1 MANTIRIKRRS
12 SSGSN
17 GAPSSLKNGELAYNE
32 SDNTLYYGYG
42 DDGSGNAT
50 SIPAIAG
57 EGFIDGNY
65 VTLDT
70 TQDINGSKTW
80 LTGNTVTFNSGST
93 VNIAGTFQLDG
104 TEVTSTATEL
114 NLLDGITGVGI
125 SQNNIFKADT
135 GIADNDFLR
144 VNGTVI
150 EGRSAAEVKADLDL
164 EIGTDVQAQDELLQD
179 IADISGT
186 ATVANQFIVST
197 GVGTFQLES
206 GATVRTS
213 IGLGTANSP
222 TFTGLTLSGDLNID
236 GGDITSDSSTF
247 NFLTDNASVES
258 LNIGDSGGNLATT
271 FPGLVDIDS
280 GLNVG
285 ASDEFSV
292 DASGNISTSGTLAA
306 SFAAA
311 TTDTDAFLVSDS
323 GTVKT
328 RTGAQVLSDIGAQ
341 ASNALLTDISGLTIA
356 DGTFLVG
363 NASGDIVAESGATAR
378 ASLGVD
384 PSGTDNSTDVTLTG
398 IYDYITISGQ
408 VITRG
413 QIDLTTDVTGALP
426 AANVGSLPASKITS
440 GTFANARISS
450 GNVTQ
455 HQNSITSVG
464 TLDDLQ
470 VTGDVTVSTGDV
482 VITAGNLVGPSTF
495 YIDPAPNDSPHNNSP
510 DSPAPTGKVVIRG
523 DLQVDGT
530 TTTINSTE
538 ISINDK
544 NMVLA
549 DDQTDLAGVDNAG
562 LYLGDDG
569 AGAGEVNFVYDNSNT
584 RMELTGTSNIG
595 LYVSGGLQDTVI
607 DGGTF

>member
-450 GNVTQ
+450 GSVTQ
-455 HQNSITSVG
+455 HQNDISSVG

-549 DDQTDLAGVDNAG
+549 DDQTDLAGVDDAG

>member
-57 EGFIDGNY
+57 GGNY
-65 VTLDT
+65 VTLT
-70 TQDINGSKTW
+70 TNQTISGSKDFT
-80 LTGNTVTFNSGST
+80 
-93 VNIAGTFQLDG
+93 GTFSLGG
-104 TEVTSTATEL
+104 TAVTASATEL
-114 NLLDGITGVGI
+114 NQLDGVTLGNAVELNVGI
-125 SQNNIFKADT
+125 SDTNLLQADST
-135 GIADNDFLR
+135 VADNDFLR
-144 VNGTVI
+144 INGTKV
-150 EGRSAAEVKADLDL
+150 EGRSAAEVRADLDL
-164 EIGTDVQAQDELLQD
+164 QVGIEVQAQNELLQD
-179 IADISGT
+179 IADIGGT
-186 ATVANQFIVST
+186 ATGANQFIVST
-197 GVGTFQLES
+197 AVGTFQLES

-213 IGLGTANSP
+213 IGLGTTNSP
-222 TFTGLTLSGDLNID
+222 TFTGLTLSGDLNVN

-341 ASNALLTDISGLTIA
+341 PLNALLTDISGLTIV

-384 PSGTDNSTDVTLTG
+384 PAGTDNSTDVTLAG
-398 IYDYITISGQ
+398 PYDYITISGQ

-450 GNVTQ
+450 GSVTQ
-455 HQNSITSVG
+455 HQNDISSVG

>member
-57 EGFIDGNY
+57 GGNY
-65 VTLDT
+65 VTLT
-70 TQDINGSKTW
+70 TNQTSSGSKDFT
-80 LTGNTVTFNSGST
+80 
-93 VNIAGTFQLDG
+93 GTFSLNG
-104 TEVTSTATEL
+104 TAVTASATEL
-114 NLLDGITGVGI
+114 NQLDNVTLGNVVTLNVGI
-125 SQNNIFKADT
+125 SDTNLLQADST
-135 GIADNDFLR
+135 VADNDFLR
-144 VNGTVI
+144 INGTKV

-186 ATVANQFIVST
+186 ATGANQFIVST

-213 IGLGTANSP
+213 IGLGTTNSP
-222 TFTGLTLSGDLNID
+222 TFTGLTLSGDLNVD
-236 GGDITSDSSTF
+236 GGHITSNSSTF
-247 NFLTDNASVES
+247 NFLTDNASVET

-384 PSGTDNSTDVTLTG
+384 PAGTDNSTDVTLAGTP
-398 IYDYITISGQ
+398 DYITISGQ
-408 VITRG
+408 VITRNKINLATDVEG
-413 QIDLTTDVTGALP
+413 TLPVSNMSATALTTVQT
-426 AANVGSLPASKITS
+426 AANQSAQLALT
-440 GTFANARISS
+440 
-450 GNVTQ
+450 TQ
-455 HQNSITSVG
+455 E
-464 TLDDLQ
+464 
-470 VTGDVTVSTGDV
+470 GDV
-482 VITAGNLVGPSTF
+482 VVRTDENKTYMHNGGTAGTMADFTELATPTDSVTSVNGNTGAVTVTENVTTNLSTTANGTSLV
-495 YIDPAPNDSPHNNSP
+495 INS
-510 DSPAPTGKVVIRG
+510 S
-523 DLQVDGT
+523 DGT
-530 TTTINSTE
+530 NASIPAATTS
-538 ISINDK
+538 
-544 NMVLA
+544 A
-549 DDQTDLAGVDNAG
+549 W
-562 LYLGDDG
+562 G
-569 AGAGEVNFVYDNSNT
+569 A
-584 RMELTGTSNIG
+584 
-595 LYVSGGLQDTVI
+595 
-607 DGGTF
+607 

>member
-42 DDGSGNAT
+42 DDGNGNAT

-57 EGFIDGNY
+57 GGNY
-65 VTLDT
+65 VTLT
-70 TQDINGSKTW
+70 TNQTISGSKDFT
-80 LTGNTVTFNSGST
+80 
-93 VNIAGTFQLDG
+93 GTFSLNGTAVTASAAELNQLDN
-104 TEVTSTATEL
+104 VTLGNVVTL
-114 NLLDGITGVGI
+114 NVGI
-125 SQNNIFKADT
+125 SDTNLLQADST
-135 GIADNDFLR
+135 VADNDFLR
-144 VNGTVI
+144 INGTKV

-186 ATVANQFIVST
+186 ATGANQFIVST

-222 TFTGLTLSGDLNID
+222 TFTGLTLSGDLNVN

-258 LNIGDSGGNLATT
+258 LNIGDSGGNLSTT

-285 ASDEFSV
+285 ASNEFSV

-384 PSGTDNSTDVTLTG
+384 PAGTDNSTDVTLAGTP
-398 IYDYITISGQ
+398 DYITITGQ
-408 VITRG
+408 VITRN

-450 GNVTQ
+450 GSVTQ
-455 HQNSITSVG
+455 HQNDISSVG

-549 DDQTDLAGVDNAG
+549 DDQTDLAGVDDAG

>member
-12 SSGSN
+12 SSGSA
-17 GAPSSLKNGELAYNE
+17 GAPSALKNGELAYNE

-57 EGFIDGNY
+57 GGNY
-65 VTLDT
+65 VTLT
-70 TQDINGSKTW
+70 TNQTIS
-80 LTGNTVTFNSGST
+80 GNKDFT
-93 VNIAGTFQLDG
+93 GTFSLGG
-104 TEVTSTATEL
+104 TALTASATEL
-114 NLLDGITGVGI
+114 NQLDNVTLGNAVELNVGI
-125 SQNNIFKADT
+125 ADTNLLQAGT
-135 GIADNDFLR
+135 GIANSDFLK
-144 VNGTVI
+144 VSGSTIV
-150 EGRSAAEVKADLDL
+150 GRDASQVLSDIGAQPTNALLTDLSD
-164 EIGTDVQAQDELLQD
+164 IGA
-179 IADISGT
+179 T
-186 ATVANQFIVST
+186 ATAADQFIVST
-197 GVGTFQLES
+197 GAGTFALES

-213 IGLGTANSP
+213 IGLGTGNSP
-222 TFTGLTLSGDLNID
+222 GFTGLTLSGDLAVD
-236 GGDITSDSSTF
+236 GGDITSNAATF

-258 LNIGDSGGNLATT
+258 LNIGDSGGNLSTT
-271 FPGLVDIDS
+271 FPGLVDIGS

-292 DASGNISTSGTLAA
+292 DSSGNISTSGTLTA

-311 TTDTDAFLVSDS
+311 TSDLDKFLVSDS
-323 GTVKT
+323 GTVKF
-328 RTGAQVLSDIGAQ
+328 RTGAEVLNDIGAQ
-341 ASNALLTDISGLTIA
+341 PLNALLTDISGLTIA

-384 PSGTDNSTDVTLTG
+384 PAGTDNSTDVTLAGTP
-398 IYDYITISGQ
+398 DYITITGQ
-408 VITRG
+408 VITRN

-426 AANVGSLPASKITS
+426 AANVGNLPTSKITS

-450 GNVTQ
+450 GSVTQ
-455 HQNSITSVG
+455 HQNDISSVG

-510 DSPAPTGKVVIRG
+510 DSPAPTGRVVIRG

-584 RMELTGTSNIG
+584 RMEITGTSNIG
-595 LYVSGGLQDTVI
+595 LYVSGGIQDTVI

>member
-70 TQDINGSKTW
+70 TQNINGSKTW

-164 EIGTDVQAQDELLQD
+164 QIGTDVQAQDELLQD

-450 GNVTQ
+450 GSVTQ
-455 HQNSITSVG
+455 HQNDISSVG

-549 DDQTDLAGVDNAG
+549 DDQTDLAGVDDAG